1 MHHDRMFVY
10 VEDEPMSRTV
20 MEMLMVRGLGYKNLH
35 IFANSADFIAR
46 LEALPAVPDL
56 IFLDIHMQP
65 HDGFEML
72 QMLRGHEVFAKVL
85 VVALTAS
92 VMNEEVDMLKSA
104 GFDSGIA
111 KPIDQTTFSQTL
123 DQILGGEEVW
133 KIF

>member
-1 MHHDRMFVY
+1 MHEDRTFVY

-35 IFANSADFIAR
+35 IFEDSTDFIAR
-46 LEALPAVPDL
+46 MEALPAVPDL
-56 IFLDIHMQP
+56 IFLDIHMRP

-72 QMLRGHEVFAKVL
+72 QMLRGHETFANVP

-92 VMNEEVDMLKSA
+92 VMNEEVDMLKGA

-123 DQILGGEEVW
+123 DLILGGEEVW